1 MKYLTRSH
9 SKEACICSCL
19 SEMGS
24 LIPQIGIKWFRL
36 PFMNRKFRKIQILKP
51 SKLCNCTAHLHS
63 GSFKPSALQHA
74 CFPAL
79 QNTVKNCNITK
90 DFEHIMKYFFYL
102 ATDLC
107 TGIFYFSDWYILLN
121 LVYSGLLNTLWK
133 LPVSYPTDLVE
144 GTWGEINTDIR
155 TNIWN
160 LNSIIVSFCLL
171 FTVLQK
177 PRRFVPGERKYLPF

>member
-90 DFEHIMKYFFYL
+90 DFEHIMKYFFLSSNRLMYRHIL
-102 ATDLC
+102 FFWLIHFAKPCLQWSAEYTLK
-107 TGIFYFSDWYILLN
+107 TSSVLPNRLSWRNLRWNKHWYKN
-121 LVYSGLLNTLWK
+121 
-133 LPVSYPTDLVE
+133 
-144 GTWGEINTDIR
+144 
-155 TNIWN
+155 
-160 LNSIIVSFCLL
+160 
-171 FTVLQK
+171 
-177 PRRFVPGERKYLPF
+177 